1 MTPEEQRELKEEMRQ
16 DMLNEARQDAAYEHR
31 MRTDWEFALD
41 QLDDGQCSIENA
53 VKTLKLVSK
62 KLNDLG
68 WVTGPQELLDI
79 Y

>member
-1 MTPEEQRELKEEMRQ
+1 MTTSEMQQLKEEMRQ
-16 DMLNEARQDAAYEHR
+16 DMLNEARQDIAHENKI
-31 MRTDWEFALD
+31 RTEWEAALD
-41 QLDDGQCSIENA
+41 DMEKEHDIEEA

-68 WVTGPQELLDI
+68 WVTSPQELLDI